1 MENSI
6 IQQISGWV
14 IQSTYKNIPLNHVD
28 IIKKS
33 FIDTLA
39 VSYAGKEEPVMRKL
53 KQYVQQSSGDTTC
66 VLHEVTGY
74 LPNVALYNGTLAH
87 ALDYDDVSPAMQ
99 GHPSTTLVPALLTV
113 SETESGEEILNAY
126 RCGFEVLS
134 YIGRIVGFKHYEL
147 GWHPTISLG
156 VIGATVAVGKLKKL
170 PEEQLAHAIGIAA
183 SMAGGIRQNFGT
195 MTKPLHAGIA
205 VRNAI
210 EAVKLAQLGV
220 TSSIDAL
227 EGKFG
232 FLNLFTE
239 RNFMLNSQK
248 IGFHSEFDLTG
259 IGIKRYPC
267 CYATHRFIDA
277 ALNIGHIDVRSIEE
291 IQVIGPTGIFT
302 PLNYT
307 RQTKQN
313 EAKFSVEYTVCAA
326 LIDQKI
332 GLSSFDDAAVQRRE
346 VQALMQKVIR
356 IEDDTI
362 PCDLNPI
369 DEGWIELHIQTAT
382 TLYKEKVHFPQGS
395 FQQPLTFHQLKEKAA
410 DCFGEAFQ
418 EEWFSYWQDFD
429 QVDHYKQKKKVN
441 K

>member
-1 MENSI
+1 MEI
-6 IQQISGWV
+6 AEWV
-14 IQSTYKNIPLNHVD
+14 IQSTYKDIPLNHVN

-39 VSYAGKEEPVMRKL
+39 VSYAGKEEPVIRKL
-53 KQYVQQSSGDTTC
+53 KQYVQTSSGDTASA
-66 VLHEVTGY
+66 LREVTGS
-74 LPNVALYNGTLAH
+74 LSAVALFNGTLAH

-99 GHPSTTLVPALLTV
+99 GHPSTTLVPALLSV
-113 SETESGEEILNAY
+113 SNLESGEDILNAY

-170 PEEQLAHAIGIAA
+170 SEEQLAHAIGIAA

-210 EAVKLAQLGV
+210 EAVMLAQLGV
-220 TSSIDAL
+220 TSSLDAL

-239 RNFMLNSQK
+239 RNATLNSQK
-248 IGFHSEFDLTG
+248 IGLYSEFDLTG

-277 ALNIGHIDVRSIEE
+277 ALNVKDIDIHSIVE
-291 IQVIGPTGIFT
+291 IRVIGPVGIFT

-307 RQTKQN
+307 RPKKQN

-326 LIDQKI
+326 LIDQKM
-332 GLSSFDDAAVQRRE
+332 GLNSFDDAAVQREE
-346 VQALMQKVIR
+346 VQALIQKVIR
-356 IEDDTI
+356 IEDATI

-382 TLYKEKVHFPQGS
+382 TCYKEKVHYPQGS
-395 FQQPLTFHQLKEKAA
+395 FQQPLAFNQLKEKAI

-418 EEWFSYWQDFD
+418 EDWFTYWLNFE
-429 QVDHYKQKKKVN
+429 QVEHYKQIEKVS